1 MGYRKLRRT
10 SPAGALARVA
20 DSPRSRLMLRSTAA
34 GSSVTRPASHVAN
47 PASTSWRPHYASSAA
62 HYMHAHLAEVAGFA
76 DAALPDDA
84 VFAQFLAIAEW
95 PVPLYEMLKTS
106 AAKSAGPTHRAM
118 PGLSSVALQRLLGIP
133 GPRQGPPR
141 RARHSAAPSS
151 AKPNAIHRAA
161 QRHRDRHRPRRLS
174 EGCTRY
180 TRGRVLYSPA
190 PHLEPLQLPLLDQLT
205 QVRARIRAN
214 GAGIS
219 RCAP

>member
-1 MGYRKLRRT
+1 
-10 SPAGALARVA
+10 
-20 DSPRSRLMLRSTAA
+20 
-34 GSSVTRPASHVAN
+34 
-47 PASTSWRPHYASSAA
+47 
-62 HYMHAHLAEVAGFA
+62 MHAHLAEVAGFA

-118 PGLSSVALQRLLGIP
+118 PGLSASRSSASSASP

-161 QRHRDRHRPRRLS
+161 QRHRDRHRPQAPRSSVPDIQEAKCSTTRAAPRTSSAAAIATTDAGASANLGERCGNKPLRPRRGVTAVNS
-174 EGCTRY
+174 KQAPETAGHAR
-180 TRGRVLYSPA
+180 PA
-190 PHLEPLQLPLLDQLT
+190 PTAKQQQP
-205 QVRARIRAN
+205 
-214 GAGIS
+214 
-219 RCAP
+219 